1 MRKLIYII
9 SACVMVV
16 MVACG
21 TSGKQTKLKHQQVV
35 VQKDPLT
42 PEQRW
47 KYDYYFLEA
56 VRMKQKGD
64 YDAAYEL
71 YQHCL
76 DIYPASGAA
85 LYELSQ
91 FYMYLGQERKGEQA
105 LKQAVS
111 SDESN
116 FWYKQTLAS
125 YYERKRD
132 VPKAI
137 AVYENMADQFPSR
150 LEPLMSLIDLYNQTK
165 SYQQVINTLNRLEEL
180 DGKSEQIS
188 MEKFRMFLLLGDQE
202 KAFTE
207 IESLSKEYPY
217 DMRYQTILGDV
228 YLNNDKPQEALGV
241 YQRILKEEPGY
252 APALISM
259 ASYYQKTGQDSLY
272 QAQLDTILLNDDVQS
287 DTKMEIM
294 RQLILQSEQGSKD
307 STQVISL
314 FQNILKRP
322 QQNADLAMLCAQY
335 LLTKKMEKE
344 AVPVLHQILELD
356 PENKPARLQ
365 LLSYAIRDN
374 NLDDVIRIAKPAL
387 EYNPESLEFYYY
399 LGIAYHQKGET
410 DEALEAFTKGV
421 KQINDKSDKG
431 VVSDFYAIL
440 GDLYHSK
447 EMHAEAYAAYD
458 SSLVYNPN
466 NIGTLNNYAY
476 FLSVERK
483 DLDKAEEMSYRTVKA
498 EPDNET
504 YLDTYAWILFEKG
517 RYTEA
522 RIYIEQALRNKGDK
536 SRTIVEHAGDIYYML
551 GEKDKA
557 LEYWKKA
564 DAMDETPEDGSTPPT
579 EKEKKRLKQKIA
591 QKKYIAE

>member
-42 PEQRW
+42 PEQRR

-91 FYMYLGQERKGEQA
+91 FYMYLGQERKGELA
-105 LKQAVS
+105 LKQAVF

-335 LLTKKMEKE
+335 LLAKKMEKE

-410 DEALEAFTKGV
+410 DEALDVFTKGV
-421 KQINDKSDKG
+421 KQINEKSDKG

-458 SSLVYNPN
+458 SSLVYNPD

-564 DAMDETPEDGSTPPT
+564 DAMDETPEDGSTPLT